1 MKMFR
6 NRTVIGVLC
15 ILLALII
22 CFGVTPMF
30 SRSASEK
37 AEIVRVTADIKAG
50 DEITADMVQTVEVG
64 AYNLPANIMTDKNEV
79 IGKYAIA
86 DLNVG
91 DYILA
96 GKLSSVP
103 AAENA
108 YLYNLNGSKQAIS
121 VTIKSFATGLSGKLE
136 SGDIVTVIVADYKGM
151 GETVIPPELQYV
163 EVISVTA
170 SSGNDA
176 NTGEAVGDE
185 KELPST
191 VTLLVTTEQA
201 KVLAE
206 LEQESELHL
215 ALVYRG
221 TSENAA
227 KFIEAQDALIEELYA
242 EPEPDPEAETGAENA
257 EGAETEESEAADP
270 AAESEATAE

>member
-1 MKMFR
+1 MKIFR

-22 CFGVTPMF
+22 CFGVTPLF

-37 AEIVRVTADIKAG
+37 TEIVRVTMDIKEG
-50 DEITADMVQTVEVG
+50 DEITAEMVQTVEVG
-64 AYNLPANIMTDKNEV
+64 AYNLPQNLMTDKKEV
-79 IGKYAIA
+79 VGKYATA
-86 DLNVG
+86 DLAAG
-91 DYILA
+91 DYILSS
-96 GKLSSVP
+96 KLSAVP

-108 YLYNLNGSKQAIS
+108 YLYNLDGKKQAIS

-136 SGDIVTVIVADYKGM
+136 SGDIVTVIVADYQGK
-151 GETVIPPELQYV
+151 GETAIPPELQYV

-170 SSGNDA
+170 SSGYDA
-176 NTGEAVGDE
+176 NTGEVVDE

-206 LEQESELHL
+206 LEQDSELHL

-221 TSENAA
+221 TPENAA
-227 KFIEAQDALIEELYA
+227 KFIAAQDALIEELYA
-242 EPEPDPEAETGAENA
+242 EPKPENGGETAEGTESEES
-257 EGAETEESEAADP
+257 EGAEPS
-270 AAESEATAE
+270 AESEATE

>member
-1 MKMFR
+1 MKIFR

-22 CFGVTPMF
+22 CFGVTPLF

-37 AEIVRVTADIKAG
+37 TEIIRVTKDIKEG
-50 DEITADMVQTVEVG
+50 DEITAEMVQTVEVG
-64 AYNLPANIMTDKNEV
+64 AYNLPQNLMADKKDV
-79 IGKYAIA
+79 VGKYATA
-86 DLNVG
+86 DLAAG
-91 DYILA
+91 DYILSS
-96 GKLSSVP
+96 KLSAVP

-108 YLYNLNGSKQAIS
+108 YLYNLDGTKQAIS

-136 SGDIVTVIVADYKGM
+136 SGDIVTVIVADYQGK
-151 GETVIPPELQYV
+151 GETAIPPELQYV

-170 SSGNDA
+170 SSGYDA
-176 NTGEAVGDE
+176 NTGEVVDE

-206 LEQESELHL
+206 LEQDSELHL

-221 TSENAA
+221 TPENAA
-227 KFIEAQDALIEELYA
+227 KFIAAQDALIEELYA
-242 EPEPDPEAETGAENA
+242 EPEPENSDETAEGTESKES
-257 EGAETEESEAADP
+257 EGAEPS
-270 AAESEATAE
+270 AESEATE

>member
-1 MKMFR
+1 MKIFR

-22 CFGVTPMF
+22 CFGVTPLF

-37 AEIVRVTADIKAG
+37 TDIVRVTKDIKEG
-50 DEITADMVQTVEVG
+50 DEITAEMVQTVEVG
-64 AYNLPANIMTDKNEV
+64 AYNLPQNLMTDKKEV
-79 IGKYAIA
+79 VGKYATA
-86 DLNVG
+86 DLVAG
-91 DYILA
+91 DYILSS
-96 GKLSSVP
+96 KLSAVP

-108 YLYNLNGSKQAIS
+108 YLYNLDGTKQAIS

-136 SGDIVTVIVADYKGM
+136 SGDIVTVIVADYQGK
-151 GETVIPPELQYV
+151 GETAIPPELQYV

-170 SSGNDA
+170 SSGYDA
-176 NTGEAVGDE
+176 NTGEVVDE

-191 VTLLVTTEQA
+191 VTLLATTEQA

-206 LEQESELHL
+206 LEQDSELHL

-221 TSENAA
+221 TPENAA
-227 KFIEAQDALIEELYA
+227 KFIAAQDALIEELYA
-242 EPEPDPEAETGAENA
+242 EPEPENSGETAEGTESKES
-257 EGAETEESEAADP
+257 EGAEPS
-270 AAESEATAE
+270 AESEATE

>member
-1 MKMFR
+1 MKIFR

-22 CFGVTPMF
+22 CFGVTPLF

-37 AEIVRVTADIKAG
+37 TEIVRVTKDIKEG
-50 DEITADMVQTVEVG
+50 DEITAEMVQTVEVG
-64 AYNLPANIMTDKNEV
+64 AYNLPQNLMTDKKEV
-79 IGKYAIA
+79 VGKYATA
-86 DLNVG
+86 DLAAG
-91 DYILA
+91 DYILSS
-96 GKLSSVP
+96 KLSAVP

-108 YLYNLNGSKQAIS
+108 YLYNLDGKKQAIS

-136 SGDIVTVIVADYKGM
+136 SGDIVTVIVADYQGK
-151 GETVIPPELQYV
+151 GETAIPPELQYV

-170 SSGNDA
+170 SSGYDA
-176 NTGEAVGDE
+176 NTGEVVDE

-206 LEQESELHL
+206 LEQDSELHL

-221 TSENAA
+221 TPENAA
-227 KFIEAQDALIEELYA
+227 KFIAAQDALIEELYA
-242 EPEPDPEAETGAENA
+242 EPKPENGGETAEGTESKES
-257 EGAETEESEAADP
+257 EGAEPS
-270 AAESEATAE
+270 AESEATE

>member
-1 MKMFR
+1 MKIFR

-15 ILLALII
+15 ILLALVI
-22 CFGVTPMF
+22 CFGVTPLF

-37 AEIVRVTADIKAG
+37 AEIVRVTADIKEG
-50 DEITADMVQTVEVG
+50 DEITAEMVQTVEVG
-64 AYNLPANIMTDKNEV
+64 AYNLPSGIMTEKDEV
-79 IGKYAIA
+79 IGKYATA
-86 DLNVG
+86 DLKVG

-96 GKLSSVP
+96 SKLSNEP

-108 YLYNLNGSKQAIS
+108 YLYNLDGTKQAIS

-136 SGDIVTVIVADYKGM
+136 SGDIVSVLVADYKGM

-170 SSGNDA
+170 SSGYDA

-201 KVLAE
+201 KVLAG

-221 TSENAA
+221 TAENASA
-227 KFIEAQDALIEELYA
+227 FIEAQDALIEELYA
-242 EPEPDPEAETGAENA
+242 EPEAEETAEATENTETG
-257 EGAETEESEAADP
+257 ESEGADP
-270 AAESEATAE
+270 AAESEAAAE

>member
-1 MKMFR
+1 MKIFR

-22 CFGVTPMF
+22 CFGVTPLF

-37 AEIVRVTADIKAG
+37 TEIVRVTKDIKEG
-50 DEITADMVQTVEVG
+50 DEITAEMVQTVEVG
-64 AYNLPANIMTDKNEV
+64 AYNLPQNLMTDKKEV
-79 IGKYAIA
+79 VGKYATA
-86 DLNVG
+86 DLVAG
-91 DYILA
+91 DYILSS
-96 GKLSSVP
+96 KLSAVP

-108 YLYNLNGSKQAIS
+108 YLYNLDGKKQAIS

-136 SGDIVTVIVADYKGM
+136 SGDIVTVIVADYQGK
-151 GETVIPPELQYV
+151 GETAIPPELQYV

-170 SSGNDA
+170 SSGYDA
-176 NTGEAVGDE
+176 NTGEVVDE

-206 LEQESELHL
+206 LEQDSELHL

-221 TSENAA
+221 TPENAA
-227 KFIEAQDALIEELYA
+227 KFIAAQDALIEELYA
-242 EPEPDPEAETGAENA
+242 ESEPENSGETAEGTESKES
-257 EGAETEESEAADP
+257 EGAEPS
-270 AAESEATAE
+270 AESEATE

>member
-1 MKMFR
+1 MKIFR

-22 CFGVTPMF
+22 CFGVTPLF

-37 AEIVRVTADIKAG
+37 TEIVRVTKDIKEG
-50 DEITADMVQTVEVG
+50 DEITAEMVQTVEVG
-64 AYNLPANIMTDKNEV
+64 AYNLPQNLMTDKKEV
-79 IGKYAIA
+79 IGKYATA
-86 DLNVG
+86 DLAAG
-91 DYILA
+91 DYILSS
-96 GKLSSVP
+96 KLSAVP

-108 YLYNLNGSKQAIS
+108 YLYNLDGTKQAIS
-121 VTIKSFATGLSGKLE
+121 VTIKSLATGLSGKLE
-136 SGDIVTVIVADYKGM
+136 SGDIVTVIVADYQGK
-151 GETVIPPELQYV
+151 GETAIPPELQYV

-170 SSGNDA
+170 SSGYDA
-176 NTGEAVGDE
+176 NTGEVVDE

-206 LEQESELHL
+206 LEQDSELHL

-221 TSENAA
+221 TPENAA
-227 KFIEAQDALIEELYA
+227 KFIAAQDALIKELYA
-242 EPEPDPEAETGAENA
+242 EPKPENSGETAEGTESEES
-257 EGAETEESEAADP
+257 EGAEPSAESEAA
-270 AAESEATAE
+270 E

>member
-1 MKMFR
+1 MKIFR

-15 ILLALII
+15 ILMALII
-22 CFGVTPMF
+22 CFGVTPLF

-37 AEIVRVTADIKAG
+37 TEIIRVTKDIKEG
-50 DEITADMVQTVEVG
+50 DEITAEMVQTVEVG
-64 AYNLPANIMTDKNEV
+64 AYNLPQNLMTDKKEV
-79 IGKYAIA
+79 IGKYATA
-86 DLNVG
+86 DLAAG
-91 DYILA
+91 DYILSS
-96 GKLSSVP
+96 KLSAVP

-108 YLYNLNGSKQAIS
+108 YLYNLDGTKQAIS

-136 SGDIVTVIVADYKGM
+136 SGDIVTVIVADYQGK
-151 GETVIPPELQYV
+151 GETAIPPELQYV

-170 SSGNDA
+170 SSGYDA
-176 NTGEAVGDE
+176 NTGEVVDE

-206 LEQESELHL
+206 LEQDSELHL

-221 TSENAA
+221 TPENAA
-227 KFIEAQDALIEELYA
+227 KFIAAQDALIEELYA
-242 EPEPDPEAETGAENA
+242 EPEPENSGETAEGTESKES
-257 EGAETEESEAADP
+257 EGAEPS
-270 AAESEATAE
+270 AESEATE

>member
-1 MKMFR
+1 MKIFR

-22 CFGVTPMF
+22 CFGVTPLF

-37 AEIVRVTADIKAG
+37 TEIVCVTKDIKEG
-50 DEITADMVQTVEVG
+50 DEITAEMVQTVEVG
-64 AYNLPANIMTDKNEV
+64 AYNLPQNLMTDKKEV
-79 IGKYAIA
+79 VGKYATA
-86 DLNVG
+86 DLAAG
-91 DYILA
+91 DYILSS
-96 GKLSSVP
+96 KLSAVP

-108 YLYNLNGSKQAIS
+108 YLYNLDGKKQAIS

-136 SGDIVTVIVADYKGM
+136 SGDIVTVIVADYQGK
-151 GETVIPPELQYV
+151 GETAIPPELQYV

-170 SSGNDA
+170 SSGYDA
-176 NTGEAVGDE
+176 NTGEVVDE

-206 LEQESELHL
+206 LEQDSELHL

-221 TSENAA
+221 TPENAA
-227 KFIEAQDALIEELYA
+227 KFIAAQDALIEELYA
-242 EPEPDPEAETGAENA
+242 EPEPENSGETAEGTESKES
-257 EGAETEESEAADP
+257 EGAEPS
-270 AAESEATAE
+270 AESEATE

>member
-1 MKMFR
+1 MKIFR

-22 CFGVTPMF
+22 CFGVTPLF

-37 AEIVRVTADIKAG
+37 TEIVRVTKDIKEG
-50 DEITADMVQTVEVG
+50 DEITAEMVQSVEVG
-64 AYNLPANIMTDKNEV
+64 AYNLPQNLMTDKKEV
-79 IGKYAIA
+79 VGKYATA
-86 DLNVG
+86 DLAAG
-91 DYILA
+91 DYILSS
-96 GKLSSVP
+96 KLSAVP

-108 YLYNLNGSKQAIS
+108 YLYNLDGKKQAIS

-136 SGDIVTVIVADYKGM
+136 SGDIVTVIVADYQGK

-170 SSGNDA
+170 SSGYDA
-176 NTGEAVGDE
+176 NTGEVVDE

-206 LEQESELHL
+206 LEQDSELHL

-221 TSENAA
+221 TPENAA
-227 KFIEAQDALIEELYA
+227 KFIAAQDALIEELYA
-242 EPEPDPEAETGAENA
+242 EPEPENSGETAEGTESKES
-257 EGAETEESEAADP
+257 EGAEPS
-270 AAESEATAE
+270 AESEATE

>member
-1 MKMFR
+1 MNIFR

-37 AEIVRVTADIKAG
+37 TDIVRVTAAIKEG
-50 DEITADMVQTVEVG
+50 DEITAEMIQTVEVG
-64 AYNLPANIMTDKNEV
+64 AYNLPADIMTEKDEV
-79 IGKYAIA
+79 IGKYATT
-86 DLNVG
+86 DLKVG

-96 GKLSSVP
+96 SKLSHEP

-108 YLYNLNGSKQAIS
+108 YLYNLDGTKQAIS

-136 SGDIVTVIVADYKGM
+136 SGDIVSIIVADYQEM
-151 GETVIPPELQYV
+151 GETVIPAELQYV

-170 SSGNDA
+170 SSGYDA
-176 NTGEAVGDE
+176 NTGEVIEDE

-221 TSENAA
+221 TPENAA

-242 EPEPDPEAETGAENA
+242 EPEVEEGAENA
-257 EGAETEESEAADP
+257 EGAETEESEGADV
-270 AAESEATAE
+270 AAESEASVG

>member
-1 MKMFR
+1 MKIFR

-22 CFGVTPMF
+22 CFGVTPLF

-37 AEIVRVTADIKAG
+37 TEIVRVTKDIKEG
-50 DEITADMVQTVEVG
+50 DEITAEMVQTVGVG
-64 AYNLPANIMTDKNEV
+64 AYNLPQNLMTDKKEV
-79 IGKYAIA
+79 VGKYATA
-86 DLNVG
+86 DLAAG
-91 DYILA
+91 DYILSS
-96 GKLSSVP
+96 KLSAVP

-108 YLYNLNGSKQAIS
+108 YLYNLDGTKQAIS

-136 SGDIVTVIVADYKGM
+136 SGDIVTVIVADYQGK
-151 GETVIPPELQYV
+151 GETAIPPELQYV

-170 SSGNDA
+170 SSGYDA
-176 NTGEAVGDE
+176 NTGEVVDE

-206 LEQESELHL
+206 LEQDSELHL

-221 TSENAA
+221 TPENAA
-227 KFIEAQDALIEELYA
+227 KFIAAQDALIEELYA
-242 EPEPDPEAETGAENA
+242 EPEPENSGETAEGTESKES
-257 EGAETEESEAADP
+257 EGAEPS
-270 AAESEATAE
+270 AESEATE

>member
-1 MKMFR
+1 MNIFR

-37 AEIVRVTADIKAG
+37 AEIVRVTIDIKEG
-50 DEITADMVQTVEVG
+50 DEITAEMVQTVEVG
-64 AYNLPANIMTDKNEV
+64 AYNLPTGIMTEKDEV
-79 IGKYAIA
+79 IGKYATA
-86 DLNVG
+86 DLKVG
-91 DYILA
+91 DFILA
-96 GKLSSVP
+96 SKLSNEP

-108 YLYNLNGSKQAIS
+108 YLYNLDGTKQAIS

-136 SGDIVTVIVADYKGM
+136 SGDIVSIIVADYQEM
-151 GETVIPPELQYV
+151 GETVIPAELQYV

-170 SSGNDA
+170 SSGYDA
-176 NTGEAVGDE
+176 NTGEVIEDE

-221 TSENAA
+221 TTENAA

-242 EPEPDPEAETGAENA
+242 EPEVEEDTENA
-257 EGAETEESEAADP
+257 EGADTGESEGADST
-270 AAESEATAE
+270 AESEASVG

>member
-1 MKMFR
+1 MNIFR

-15 ILLALII
+15 ILLSLII
-22 CFGVTPMF
+22 CFGVTPLF

-37 AEIVRVTADIKAG
+37 AEIVRVVRDIKEG

-64 AYNLPANIMTDKNEV
+64 VYNLPSGIMTEKNEV
-79 IGKYAIA
+79 VGKYATA
-86 DLNVG
+86 DLNAG

-96 GKLSSVP
+96 SKFSYEP

-108 YLYNLNGSKQAIS
+108 YLYNLDGTKQAIS

-136 SGDIVTVIVADYKGM
+136 SGDIVTVIVADYQKK

-170 SSGNDA
+170 SSGYDA
-176 NTGEAVGDE
+176 NTGEMVDE

-206 LEQESELHL
+206 LEQDSELHL

-221 TSENAA
+221 TPENAA
-227 KFIEAQDALIEELYA
+227 KFIDAQDALIEELHA
-242 EPEPDPEAETGAENA
+242 EPEAGDT
-257 EGAETEESEAADP
+257 AETEESEAADP
-270 AAESEATAE
+270 TAESEAADE

>member
-1 MKMFR
+1 MKIFR

-22 CFGVTPMF
+22 CFGVTPLF

-37 AEIVRVTADIKAG
+37 TEIVRVTMDIKEG
-50 DEITADMVQTVEVG
+50 DEITAEMVQTVEVG
-64 AYNLPANIMTDKNEV
+64 AYNLPQNLMTDKKEV
-79 IGKYAIA
+79 VGKYATA
-86 DLNVG
+86 DLAAG
-91 DYILA
+91 DYILSS
-96 GKLSSVP
+96 KLSAVP

-108 YLYNLNGSKQAIS
+108 YLYNLDGTKQAIS

-136 SGDIVTVIVADYKGM
+136 SGDIVTVIVADYQGK
-151 GETVIPPELQYV
+151 GETAIPPELQYV

-170 SSGNDA
+170 SSGYDA
-176 NTGEAVGDE
+176 NTGEVVDE

-206 LEQESELHL
+206 LEQDSELHL

-221 TSENAA
+221 TPENAA
-227 KFIEAQDALIEELYA
+227 KFIAAQDALIEELYA
-242 EPEPDPEAETGAENA
+242 EPEPENSGETAEGTVSKES
-257 EGAETEESEAADP
+257 EGAELS
-270 AAESEATAE
+270 AESGATE

>member
-1 MKMFR
+1 MKIFR

-22 CFGVTPMF
+22 CFGVTPLF

-37 AEIVRVTADIKAG
+37 TEIVRVTKDIKEG
-50 DEITADMVQTVEVG
+50 DEITAEMVQTVEVG
-64 AYNLPANIMTDKNEV
+64 AYNLPQNLMTDKKEV
-79 IGKYAIA
+79 VGKYATA
-86 DLNVG
+86 DLAAG
-91 DYILA
+91 DYILSS
-96 GKLSSVP
+96 KLSAVP

-108 YLYNLNGSKQAIS
+108 YLYNLDGTKQAIS

-136 SGDIVTVIVADYKGM
+136 SGDIVTIIVADYQGK
-151 GETVIPPELQYV
+151 GETAIPPELQYV

-170 SSGNDA
+170 SSGCDA
-176 NTGEAVGDE
+176 NTGEVVDE
-185 KELPST
+185 TGLPST

-206 LEQESELHL
+206 LEQDSELHL

-221 TSENAA
+221 TPENAA
-227 KFIEAQDALIEELYA
+227 KFIAAQDALIEELYA
-242 EPEPDPEAETGAENA
+242 EPEPENSGETAEGTESKES
-257 EGAETEESEAADP
+257 EGAELSAESR
-270 AAESEATAE
+270 AAE

>member
-1 MKMFR
+1 MKIFR

-22 CFGVTPMF
+22 CFGVTPLF

-37 AEIVRVTADIKAG
+37 TEIVRVTMDIKEG
-50 DEITADMVQTVEVG
+50 DEITAEMVQTVEVG
-64 AYNLPANIMTDKNEV
+64 AYNLPQNLMTDKKEV
-79 IGKYAIA
+79 VGKYATA
-86 DLNVG
+86 DLAAG
-91 DYILA
+91 DYILSS
-96 GKLSSVP
+96 KLSAVP

-108 YLYNLNGSKQAIS
+108 YLYNLDGTKQAIS
-121 VTIKSFATGLSGKLE
+121 VTIKSFAVGLSGKLE
-136 SGDIVTVIVADYKGM
+136 SGDIVTVIVADYQGK
-151 GETVIPPELQYV
+151 GETAIPPELQYV

-170 SSGNDA
+170 SSGYDA
-176 NTGEAVGDE
+176 NTGEVVDE

-206 LEQESELHL
+206 LEQDSELHL

-221 TSENAA
+221 TPENAA
-227 KFIEAQDALIEELYA
+227 KFIAAQDALIKELYA
-242 EPEPDPEAETGAENA
+242 EPKPENSGETAEGTESEES
-257 EGAETEESEAADP
+257 EGAEPSAESEAA
-270 AAESEATAE
+270 E

>member
-1 MKMFR
+1 MNIFR

-15 ILLALII
+15 IFLALII

-37 AEIVRVTADIKAG
+37 AEIVRVTVDIKEG
-50 DEITADMVQTVEVG
+50 DEITAEMVQTVEVG
-64 AYNLPANIMTDKNEV
+64 AYNLPTGIMTEKDEV
-79 IGKYAIA
+79 IGKYATA
-86 DLNVG
+86 DLKVG

-96 GKLSSVP
+96 SKLSIEP
-103 AAENA
+103 TAENA
-108 YLYNLNGSKQAIS
+108 YLYNLDGTKQAIS

-136 SGDIVTVIVADYKGM
+136 SGDIVSIIVADYQEM
-151 GETVIPPELQYV
+151 GETVIPAELQYV

-170 SSGNDA
+170 SSGYDA
-176 NTGEAVGDE
+176 NTGEVIEDE

-221 TSENAA
+221 TPENAA

-242 EPEPDPEAETGAENA
+242 DPEVEEGAENV
-257 EGAETEESEAADP
+257 EGAETEESEGADST
-270 AAESEATAE
+270 AESEANVG

>member
-1 MKMFR
+1 MKIFR

-22 CFGVTPMF
+22 CFGVTPLF

-37 AEIVRVTADIKAG
+37 TEIVRVTMDIKEG
-50 DEITADMVQTVEVG
+50 DEITAEMVQTVEVG
-64 AYNLPANIMTDKNEV
+64 AYNLPQNLMTDKKEV
-79 IGKYAIA
+79 VGKYATA
-86 DLNVG
+86 DLAAG
-91 DYILA
+91 DYILSS
-96 GKLSSVP
+96 KLSAVP

-108 YLYNLNGSKQAIS
+108 YLYNLDGTKQAIS
-121 VTIKSFATGLSGKLE
+121 VTIKSFAVGLSGKLE
-136 SGDIVTVIVADYKGM
+136 SGDIVTVIVADYQGK
-151 GETVIPPELQYV
+151 GETAIPPELQYV

-170 SSGNDA
+170 SSGYDA
-176 NTGEAVGDE
+176 NTGEVVDE

-206 LEQESELHL
+206 LEQDSELHL

-221 TSENAA
+221 TPENAA
-227 KFIEAQDALIEELYA
+227 KFIAAQDALIEELYA
-242 EPEPDPEAETGAENA
+242 EPEPENSGETAEGTESKGS
-257 EGAETEESEAADP
+257 EGAELSAESG
-270 AAESEATAE
+270 AAE

>member
-1 MKMFR
+1 MKIFR
-6 NRTVIGVLC
+6 NRTVVGVLC
-15 ILLALII
+15 ILLALLI
-22 CFGVTPMF
+22 CFGVTPLF

-37 AEIVRVTADIKAG
+37 TEIVRVTADIKEG
-50 DEITADMVQTVEVG
+50 DEITAEMVQTVEVG
-64 AYNLPANIMTDKNEV
+64 AYNLPSGIMTDKDDV
-79 IGKYAIA
+79 IGKYATA
-86 DLNVG
+86 DLKMG
-91 DYILA
+91 DYILDN
-96 GKLSSVP
+96 KLSYEP

-108 YLYNLNGSKQAIS
+108 YLYSLDGNKQAIS

-136 SGDIVTVIVADYKGM
+136 SGDIVSVLVADYKGM

-170 SSGNDA
+170 SSGYDA
-176 NTGEAVGDE
+176 NTGEAVEDE

-201 KVLAE
+201 KVLAG

-221 TSENAA
+221 APENADE
-227 KFIEAQDALIEELYA
+227 FIAAQDALIEELYA
-242 EPEPDPEAETGAENA
+242 EPEAEAAEGAENA
-257 EGAETEESEAADP
+257 ESAETEESEGADP
-270 AAESEATAE
+270 AAESEAAGE

>member
-1 MKMFR
+1 MKIFR

-15 ILLALII
+15 ILMALII
-22 CFGVTPMF
+22 CFGVTPLF

-37 AEIVRVTADIKAG
+37 TEIVRVTKDIKEG
-50 DEITADMVQTVEVG
+50 DEITAEMVQTVAVG
-64 AYNLPANIMTDKNEV
+64 AYNLPQNLMTDKKEV
-79 IGKYAIA
+79 VGKYATA
-86 DLNVG
+86 DLAAG
-91 DYILA
+91 DYILSS
-96 GKLSSVP
+96 KLSAVP

-108 YLYNLNGSKQAIS
+108 YLYNLDGKKQAIS

-136 SGDIVTVIVADYKGM
+136 SGDIVTVIVADYQGK
-151 GETVIPPELQYV
+151 GETAIPPELQYV

-170 SSGNDA
+170 SSGYDA
-176 NTGEAVGDE
+176 NTGEVVDE

-206 LEQESELHL
+206 LEQDSELHL

-221 TSENAA
+221 TPENAA
-227 KFIEAQDALIEELYA
+227 KFIAAQDALIEELYA
-242 EPEPDPEAETGAENA
+242 KPEPENSGETAEGTESKES
-257 EGAETEESEAADP
+257 EGAEPS
-270 AAESEATAE
+270 AESEATE

>member
-1 MKMFR
+1 LKIFR

-22 CFGVTPMF
+22 CFGVTPLF

-37 AEIVRVTADIKAG
+37 TEIVRVTKDIKEG
-50 DEITADMVQTVEVG
+50 DEITAEMVQTVEVG
-64 AYNLPANIMTDKNEV
+64 AYNLPQNLMTDKKEV
-79 IGKYAIA
+79 VGKYATA
-86 DLNVG
+86 DLAAG
-91 DYILA
+91 DYILSS
-96 GKLSSVP
+96 KLSAVP

-108 YLYNLNGSKQAIS
+108 YLYNLDGKKQAIS

-136 SGDIVTVIVADYKGM
+136 SGDIVTVIVADYQGK
-151 GETVIPPELQYV
+151 GETAIPPELQYV

-170 SSGNDA
+170 SSGYDA
-176 NTGEAVGDE
+176 NTGEVVDE

-206 LEQESELHL
+206 LEQDSELHL

-221 TSENAA
+221 TPENAA
-227 KFIEAQDALIEELYA
+227 KFIAAQDALIEELYA
-242 EPEPDPEAETGAENA
+242 EPEPENSGETAEGTESKES
-257 EGAETEESEAADP
+257 EGAELSAESR
-270 AAESEATAE
+270 AAE

>member
-1 MKMFR
+1 MKIFR

-22 CFGVTPMF
+22 CFGVTPLF

-37 AEIVRVTADIKAG
+37 TEIVRVTKDIKEG
-50 DEITADMVQTVEVG
+50 DEITAEMVQTVEVG
-64 AYNLPANIMTDKNEV
+64 AYNLPQNLMTDKKEV
-79 IGKYAIA
+79 VGKYATA
-86 DLNVG
+86 DLAAG
-91 DYILA
+91 DYILSS
-96 GKLSSVP
+96 KLSAVP

-108 YLYNLNGSKQAIS
+108 YLYNLDGTKQAIS
-121 VTIKSFATGLSGKLE
+121 VTIKSFAVGLSGKLE
-136 SGDIVTVIVADYKGM
+136 SGDIVTVIVADYQGK
-151 GETVIPPELQYV
+151 GETAIPPELQYV

-170 SSGNDA
+170 SSGYDA
-176 NTGEAVGDE
+176 NTGEVVDE

-206 LEQESELHL
+206 LEQDSELHL

-221 TSENAA
+221 TPENAA
-227 KFIEAQDALIEELYA
+227 KFIAAQDALIEELYA
-242 EPEPDPEAETGAENA
+242 EPEPENSGETAEGTESKES
-257 EGAETEESEAADP
+257 EGAEPS
-270 AAESEATAE
+270 AESGATE